1 MGVIA
6 AAALWTWNEI
16 SLGLVDIQQGVKE
29 LGRGKNVKMS
39 KKYSLCIP
47 GAAATCPSEVLK
59 GGSAFLERCWALPGS
74 ALGALGQ
81 VLGWVLSSWPGFCP
95 CAHSWAGFCSP
106 LSWLLSLVLVLGCV
120 LSPWDGFYP
129 WAQSWAGFCSPWA
142 GFCPPWAGLCPC
154 PILSLCSL
162 TPFAHKDTHL

>member
-81 VLGWVLSSWPGFCP
+81 VLGWVLSLGQVLGWVLSLGQVLGWVLSSWPGFCP

-120 LSPWDGFYP
+120 LSPWDGF
-129 WAQSWAGFCSPWA
+129 
-142 GFCPPWAGLCPC
+142 CPC
-154 PILSLCSL
+154 AGS
-162 TPFAHKDTHL
+162 

>member
-81 VLGWVLSSWPGFCP
+81 VLGWVSSL
-95 CAHSWAGFCSP
+95 
-106 LSWLLSLVLVLGCV
+106 LSWVLSLCPVLGWV
-120 LSPWDGFYP
+120 LSPLGWV
-129 WAQSWAGFCSPWA
+129 
-142 GFCPPWAGLCPC
+142 
-154 PILSLCSL
+154 LSLPHFIPVL
-162 TPFAHKDTHL
+162 THPLRTQGHSSVKLHS

>member
-81 VLGWVLSSWPGFCP
+81 VLGWVSSL
-95 CAHSWAGFCSP
+95 
-106 LSWLLSLVLVLGCV
+106 LSWVLSLCPVLSWV
-120 LSPWDGFYP
+120 LSPLGWV
-129 WAQSWAGFCSPWA
+129 
-142 GFCPPWAGLCPC
+142 
-154 PILSLCSL
+154 LSLPHFIPVL
-162 TPFAHKDTHL
+162 THPLHTQGHSSVKLHS